1 MPLAL
6 RVSGHLLLGIVRIYQ
21 KKIKFL
27 FTDCTE
33 ALVKIKMAF
42 RPGLVNLPLNE
53 RGGIAGVTSAQ
64 INVTVATGE
73 YDMEDVSNAFEG
85 VEPQLDDDW
94 MQIVGGE
101 LKKGLSI
108 SRREDITLATPGVMS
123 LTGSR
128 ISILGASGTPSSA
141 VRIRSRTG
149 SSVSGDRES
158 KDIEMMKWAEFDPN
172 AEPVPI
178 VVGSDLTAA
187 RRPSVAEEIEI
198 GRRMTRTSVG
208 ATDLSMMTA
217 TSGVEAQIATPASKR
232 LETAEEGATFEPA
245 GPFDEFEE
253 APTFYKEPEE
263 DDDEEGG
270 AGKRRREGQSSR
282 TTGATDEE
290 EELVNPFAEKKKKR
304 KIARRAGPKLEANP
318 ELDDD
323 IIQAGLT
330 DTSDITVT
338 RLPPAKRL
346 VGLLDARSRYNQIS
360 IGEDESEDV
369 DDTANDRVLFNQR
382 NFSSR
387 PRSIVNNRFE
397 VNGVFI
403 SPNMETS
410 NSTLLSLFK
419 KNSSV
424 LRSSKPTS
432 QADEDEV
439 EVGRDGGALPRK
451 SVEAARPGEMEEEG
465 PEAKEDETSAVFEP
479 QGDYDEPPSFYGDES
494 MVIAG
499 TEGAGAIAELE
510 VDVGEAEGLFAQ
522 TPEARKESK
531 QVENLLNEIKDMSQ
545 SLGRGESLNFG
556 NLCENMNRREVASKF
571 LDLLHLKSSGKI
583 SVMQDAPYGEIEIT
597 VE

>member
-53 RGGIAGVTSAQ
+53 RGGIAGVSSAQ

-158 KDIEMMKWAEFDPN
+158 RDIEMMKWAEFDPS

-198 GRRMTRTSVG
+198 GRGMARTSVG

-217 TSGVEAQIATPASKR
+217 TSGAEGQIATPASKR
-232 LETAEEGATFEPA
+232 ASISAEEGPTFEPA
-245 GPFDEFEE
+245 GPFEEFEE
-253 APTFYKEPEE
+253 APTFY
-263 DDDEEGG
+263 
-270 AGKRRREGQSSR
+270 R
-282 TTGATDEE
+282 
-290 EELVNPFAEKKKKR
+290 
-304 KIARRAGPKLEANP
+304 
-318 ELDDD
+318 
-323 IIQAGLT
+323 
-330 DTSDITVT
+330 
-338 RLPPAKRL
+338 
-346 VGLLDARSRYNQIS
+346 
-360 IGEDESEDV
+360 ESE
-369 DDTANDRVLFNQR
+369 
-382 NFSSR
+382 
-387 PRSIVNNRFE
+387 
-397 VNGVFI
+397 
-403 SPNMETS
+403 
-410 NSTLLSLFK
+410 
-419 KNSSV
+419 
-424 LRSSKPTS
+424 
-432 QADEDEV
+432 
-439 EVGRDGGALPRK
+439 
-451 SVEAARPGEMEEEG
+451 
-465 PEAKEDETSAVFEP
+465 
-479 QGDYDEPPSFYGDES
+479 
-494 MVIAG
+494 
-499 TEGAGAIAELE
+499 
-510 VDVGEAEGLFAQ
+510 
-522 TPEARKESK
+522 
-531 QVENLLNEIKDMSQ
+531 
-545 SLGRGESLNFG
+545 
-556 NLCENMNRREVASKF
+556 
-571 LDLLHLKSSGKI
+571 
-583 SVMQDAPYGEIEIT
+583 
-597 VE
+597 